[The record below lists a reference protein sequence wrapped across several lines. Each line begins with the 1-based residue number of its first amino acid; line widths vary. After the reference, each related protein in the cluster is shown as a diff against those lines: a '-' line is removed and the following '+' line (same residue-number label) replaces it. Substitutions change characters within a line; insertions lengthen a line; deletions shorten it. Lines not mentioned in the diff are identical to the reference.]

1 MTGGVRSPWRPRL
14 SAGFRLSCLS
24 PRYGR
29 LGKHSIGDRVKPDPV
44 NGAGRTLLRATWL
57 VLPVA
62 LGGLGHVAVL
72 KTNLLSSLAI
82 PIDNGARWRGQPVFG
97 ANKTWRGI
105 ALMTG
110 LTALTSG
117 TQATLARRNRWT
129 SALDVV
135 QSARVDA
142 WLAGALCGLTYCLAE
157 LPNSF
162 VKRQVGIAPGGRATR
177 AGRLQYV
184 ADQADS
190 VAGCLLALRL
200 LYRAAAGELITAF
213 VLGITIHI
221 GIDQLIY
228 AIGVKSRGA
237 KA

>member
-1 MTGGVRSPWRPRL
+1 M
-14 SAGFRLSCLS
+14 
-24 PRYGR
+24 
-29 LGKHSIGDRVKPDPV
+29 KPDQV

-57 VLPVA
+57 VLPVV

-72 KTNLLSSLAI
+72 KTNVLSSLAV
-82 PIDNGARWRGQPVFG
+82 PIDNGARLRGRPVFG
-97 ANKTWRGI
+97 ENKTWRGI

-117 TQATLARRNRWT
+117 AQAALARRNRWT
-129 SALDVV
+129 SALDVL
-135 QSARVDA
+135 QSARVNA
-142 WLAGALCGLTYCLAE
+142 WLTGALCGLTYCLAE

-162 VKRQVGIAPGGRATR
+162 VKRQLGIAPGARATR
-177 AGRLQYV
+177 ASRLQYV
-184 ADQADS
+184 VDQADS

-200 LYRAAAGELITAF
+200 LYRAAARELITAF
-213 VLGITIHI
+213 ALGITVHI

-228 AIGVKSRGA
+228 AIGVKSRTP

>member
-1 MTGGVRSPWRPRL
+1 M
-14 SAGFRLSCLS
+14 
-24 PRYGR
+24 
-29 LGKHSIGDRVKPDPV
+29 KPDQV

-57 VLPVA
+57 VLPVV

-72 KTNLLSSLAI
+72 KTNVLRSLAV
-82 PIDNGARWRGQPVFG
+82 PIDNGARLRGRPVFG
-97 ANKTWRGI
+97 ENKTWRGI

-117 TQATLARRNRWT
+117 AQAALARRNRWT
-129 SALDVV
+129 SALDVL
-135 QSARVDA
+135 QSARVNA
-142 WLAGALCGLTYCLAE
+142 WLTGALCGLTYCLAE

-162 VKRQVGIAPGGRATR
+162 VKRQLGIAPGARATR
-177 AGRLQYV
+177 ASRLQYV
-184 ADQADS
+184 VDQADS

-200 LYRAAAGELITAF
+200 LYRAAARELITAF
-213 VLGITIHI
+213 ALGITVHI

-228 AIGVKSRGA
+228 AIGVKSRTP